1 MTAATLPARAV
12 RERVERVPGWLKT
25 GVGVLALALLLWLVY
40 GEGPIGYDT
49 SYALLWGDQL
59 AHAHLPDYVALHAPT
74 PHPLANLVGLVLAP
88 LGDGA
93 VDGIAVVSTLCLAAL
108 GWTAGVLGRRVWS
121 WPVGVLFAVVLL
133 TRPLLVGQELIASID
148 IPYLALVL
156 GAAAM
161 VARKPDRGLPVLA
174 VLGVAG
180 LLRPEAWLLAG
191 VYVLFLLPRST
202 RRRRAALIGAA
213 LVAPAL

>member
-74 PHPLANLVGLVLAP
+74 PHPLANLVFALSYALA
-88 LGDGA
+88 LWHFFKA
-93 VDGIAVVSTLCLAAL
+93 VMSDPGFVARPQSRSD
-108 GWTAGVLGRRVWS
+108 RRQ
-121 WPVGVLFAVVLL
+121 
-133 TRPLLVGQELIASID
+133 VGQED
-148 IPYLALVL
+148 
-156 GAAAM
+156 G
-161 VARKPDRGLPVLA
+161 
-174 VLGVAG
+174 
-180 LLRPEAWLLAG
+180 
-191 VYVLFLLPRST
+191 
-202 RRRRAALIGAA
+202 
-213 LVAPAL
+213 